1 MKRNCWEI
9 PSELFLFN
17 LFSFPSKLFSVR
29 TWKIIRKNNQ
39 TLTPQQQIW
48 FDISMIYEI
57 WPSMTRLLNTI
68 WPSPP
73 PPPSGPVLTIKR
85 YLTLT
90 DPKSVVGATLSRKPM
105 PGEILETVAD
115 KSRQVINLHL
125 LLKWTIRTLN
135 FIGNIWV
142 LFRSELFL

>member
-1 MKRNCWEI
+1 
-9 PSELFLFN
+9 
-17 LFSFPSKLFSVR
+17 
-29 TWKIIRKNNQ
+29 
-39 TLTPQQQIW
+39 
-48 FDISMIYEI
+48 
-57 WPSMTRLLNTI
+57 MTRLLNTI

-73 PPPSGPVLTIKR
+73 PPSRPALTLKR

-135 FIGNIWV
+135 FIGNI
-142 LFRSELFL
+142 